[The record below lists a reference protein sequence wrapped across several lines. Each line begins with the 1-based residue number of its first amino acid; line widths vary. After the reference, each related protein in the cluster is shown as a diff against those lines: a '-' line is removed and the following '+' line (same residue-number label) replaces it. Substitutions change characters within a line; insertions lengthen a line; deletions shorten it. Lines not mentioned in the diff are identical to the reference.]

1 MIRLST
7 LKSFIC
13 FLTIVLL
20 VLSFPIQ
27 VIMQSKWPALS
38 PYILLVFVVLL
49 TRGKYFVVSRTWH
62 RFKKIELI
70 IFVFVCLVVFHALLQ
85 LFLGVMS
92 LQGVMTSVFI
102 FVVPV
107 IFYWYFSQHASD
119 KEIKYSIYAILI
131 ASLISGLFFA
141 YDSIMKVGF
150 SEISQF
156 SKDAMNYSFIRSG
169 GDDHLITMRAHLPY
183 RSFGLLETRA
193 VSGAWIGI
201 GCFAALA
208 LLPINWI
215 KRRLLTII
223 LFSLL
228 LLIAMN
234 FTALIA
240 FIITLLVFEFGFA
253 SLLSGRIS
261 SQLKLGLLYVCIII
275 LSAIILLEISLDE
288 KTLDY
293 LKNSLVG
300 QFELAT
306 TGRNEL
312 TYFKIILFNYF
323 RYIESVVS
331 FPSML
336 ILGDGFTSYG
346 MLKGGDI
353 GFIETLARLGA
364 PLFIVVMFGLIG
376 IVNSTRNVAR
386 QTPSIRDEKYSFEKR
401 LLIFCGSFILF
412 ILVNEIHYSVWS
424 AKSIF
429 PIFFI
434 ILALFSR
441 MRVLPAS

>member
-13 FLTIVLL
+13 FLMIVLL

-27 VIMQSKWPALS
+27 VLVQSKWPALS

-49 TRGKYFVVSRTWH
+49 PRGKYFVVSRTWH

-92 LQGVMTSVFI
+92 LQGVMTSIFI
-102 FVVPV
+102 FVAPV

-141 YDSIMKVGF
+141 YDSVMKVGF

-156 SKDAMNYSFIRSG
+156 SKDAIAYSAMRSG
-169 GDDHLITMRAHLPY
+169 EDLSSMRAQLTY

-193 VSGAWIGI
+193 ISGAWIGI

-208 LLPINWI
+208 LFPENWI
-215 KRRLLTII
+215 KRRLLAVIF
-223 LFSLL
+223 FSLL
-228 LLIAMN
+228 LIIGMN
-234 FTALIA
+234 FTALVA

-261 SQLKLGLLYVCIII
+261 SQLKSGLLYVCIII
-275 LSAIILLEISLDE
+275 LSAIILLGISLDE

-346 MLKGGDI
+346 MLKGGDV

-386 QTPSIRDEKYSFEKR
+386 QTPSIRDEKYSFER
-401 LLIFCGSFILF
+401 RVLIFCGSFILF
-412 ILVNEIHYSVWS
+412 ILVTELHYSIWG

-434 ILALFSR
+434 VLALFSR
-441 MRVLPAS
+441 MRVVSAS